1 MNYFFKIILLFVF
14 IFNITI
20 KIYGQEKINNSY
32 LDENNVKYKDL
43 LSILEKKTERVFDF
57 PPEWS
62 APLNDIEKFRK
73 FYILGL
79 EHHNMGNYEEAI
91 DNYIQACKIFTVQIA
106 YYQLGLSLM
115 EIKAYKNAEIAFKKS
130 LDFVHPTVLPKY
142 EIFKD
147 FYTYDN
153 NGQTRETY
161 FAYYNI
167 GCCIAMTKWWG
178 SAINY
183 ILEALFHGYP
193 YIDHIKNDED
203 IKNVVNDSSY
213 WEEIRKTYN
222 AGYNNI
228 VAGKGF
234 EFAWAGAPGGYYF
247 TKENIVYRFEGG
259 VGIDEGL
266 KLDGEYEVRNYLII
280 IKNIH
285 YYTSEQLYGDQYFEY
300 IKIFDTSE
308 YREYGGTLQY
318 KEVPVENYKKYF
330 SDRVIPQNI
339 NESVKNDEIEMTNN
353 KENTYIQNNSNGIKT
368 NKYIFIIIGFLGV
381 GIIFSIIIIRKKI
394 K

>member
-1 MNYFFKIILLFVF
+1 MNYFFKIMILFAF

-20 KIYGQEKINNSY
+20 KTYGEETTNNSY
-32 LDENNVKYKDL
+32 LDKNNVKYKDL

-62 APLNDIEKFRK
+62 APLNDIEEFRK
-73 FYILGL
+73 FYLLGL
-79 EHHNMGNYEEAI
+79 EHHNTGNYEEAI

-115 EIKAYKNAEIAFKKS
+115 EIKAYENAEIAFKKS
-130 LDFVHPTVLPKY
+130 LDFVHPTVLPEY
-142 EIFKD
+142 EIVKD

-167 GCCIAMTKWWG
+167 GCI
-178 SAINY
+178 
-183 ILEALFHGYP
+183 EALQGWNDTGTQYICEAIFHGYP
-193 YIDHIKNDED
+193 YLDHIKNDSD
-203 IKNVVNDSSY
+203 IKGIVNSSLY
-213 WEEIRKTYN
+213 WETIRKTYN

-234 EFAWAGAPGGYYF
+234 EQAWEGAPGGYYF
-247 TKENIVYRFEGG
+247 TKDNIVYRFEGG

-266 KLDGEYEVRNYLII
+266 RLDGEYEVRNHLII

-285 YYTSEQLYGDQYFEY
+285 YYTSEQLYGEQYFEY

-308 YREYGGTLQY
+308 YFKYGGTLEY
-318 KEVPVENYKKYF
+318 KEVPVENYKKRF
-330 SDRVIPQNI
+330 SDRVIPQDI
-339 NESVKNDEIEMTNN
+339 NESVKVEEIEMPDN
-353 KENTYIQNNSNGIKT
+353 KENAFIQNNNNDKKL
-368 NKYIFIIIGFLGV
+368 NLYIWIIAAFLGV
-381 GIIFSIIIIRKKI
+381 GIIVSVFIIKKKRK
-394 K
+394 